1 MWVYRVG
8 MSKVIQVRGVPDE
21 VHAELEKV
29 FEKSWDGYTSYRKS
43 PRKRTA
49 GPGYADPTMQLQDDP
64 LEARSN
70 RKLWTA
76 REGAAGGDA
85 KPAGDGCGC
94 SN

>member
-1 MWVYRVG
+1 MAR
-8 MSKVIQVRGVPDE
+8 SDAKVRIAVALAAAFAFGTIGCVVVPQNRRE
-21 VHAELEKV
+21 YL
-29 FEKSWDGYTSYRKS
+29 
-43 PRKRTA
+43 
-49 GPGYADPTMQLQDDP
+49 ADPTMQLQDDP

-85 KPAGDGCGC
+85 KPAGGGCGC

>member
-1 MWVYRVG
+1 MAR
-8 MSKVIQVRGVPDE
+8 SDAKVVVALVFALGALGCVVVPQNRRE
-21 VHAELEKV
+21 YL
-29 FEKSWDGYTSYRKS
+29 
-43 PRKRTA
+43 
-49 GPGYADPTMQLQDDP
+49 ADPTMQLQDDP

-85 KPAGDGCGC
+85 KPAGGGCGC

>member
-1 MWVYRVG
+1 MNSGPMARPDA
-8 MSKVIQVRGVPDE
+8 KVRIFVALAAALASGTIGCVVVPQNRRE
-21 VHAELEKV
+21 YL
-29 FEKSWDGYTSYRKS
+29 
-43 PRKRTA
+43 
-49 GPGYADPTMQLQDDP
+49 ADPTMQLQDDP

-85 KPAGDGCGC
+85 KPAGGGCGC

>member
-1 MWVYRVG
+1 MRSGLVVALILFVAG
-8 MSKVIQVRGVPDE
+8 GCVIVPQNRRE
-21 VHAELEKV
+21 YL
-29 FEKSWDGYTSYRKS
+29 
-43 PRKRTA
+43 
-49 GPGYADPTMQLQDDP
+49 ADPTMQLVDDP

-85 KPAGDGCGC
+85 KPAGGGCGC